1 MAKKNTEVVEEA
13 QVTEQAPETG
23 ETTKQEMT
31 MAEMQAQMAQM
42 LAEAQAAKAEA
53 QRMLDEAARI
63 ADGKVTSA
71 ERAAQIEADRQR
83 GEELV
88 EIKLFKDTGKYKDD
102 VFVGCNGETIAIKRG
117 ERVKIKRK
125 FAEILDHSEHQ
136 DYETAVLIE
145 QKSKEW
151 EAASANL

>member
-1 MAKKNTEVVEEA
+1 MATKKNTETVEETK
-13 QVTEQAPETG
+13 VTEQAPE
-23 ETTKQEMT
+23 TKQEMT
-31 MAEMQAQMAQM
+31 MAEMQAQMAAM

-53 QRMLDEAARI
+53 QRMLDEAKKITA
-63 ADGKVTSA
+63 GQVTTA
-71 ERAAQIEADRQR
+71 ERAAEIEADRLR

-117 ERVKIKRK
+117 ERVQIKRK
-125 FAEILDHSEHQ
+125 FAEILDNSEHQ

-145 QKSKEW
+145 QQTKKF
-151 EAASANL
+151 EAESANL